1 MGIDFNPKQWT
12 SDNSGAIENG
22 IIRVKGESVKAV
34 LGSDKLHD
42 ENNIIRVLNTIP
54 TEQQQSF
61 RSQMKVMINGLSAEV
76 SENIYECLLQKAK
89 DSGYDKLARSLAFNY
104 RKRHKYWKAYREVE
118 DNNCTTEQLNRIQ
131 TRHCKSASLMDGV
144 RKLVR
149 STISE
154 KARFKLA
161 KFGNLVSKG
170 PTAKAREKRIEIVAN
185 KDLSNEIDS
194 LEEMVNIQNEKDED
208 ELKQKALADFK
219 SKNSDTHRSDKVRKS
234 KKEAS
239 VKTQI
244 YNRRSLAKA
253 KRKLK
258 EEQLFI
264 VEKNVSENDVVI
276 KLVDKLG
283 IEKFVNISLNGVTCT
298 CPDFFSSFYCVDVL
312 FLLKEMKLEK
322 MIANLKKFGGE
333 HFQVVKQHLG
343 QIDPIYSKVAQPLN
357 WKIERSRKNYKCA
370 NCLYVIKP
378 GQLFGQILKQKYCVK
393 RICIPKEYRKCA
405 ANIDV
410 TVNNEE
416 SSNLMKNGIVTQ

>member
-1 MGIDFNPKQWT
+1 M
-12 SDNSGAIENG
+12 
-22 IIRVKGESVKAV
+22 
-34 LGSDKLHD
+34 
-42 ENNIIRVLNTIP
+42 
-54 TEQQQSF
+54 
-61 RSQMKVMINGLSAEV
+61 
-76 SENIYECLLQKAK
+76 
-89 DSGYDKLARSLAFNY
+89 
-104 RKRHKYWKAYREVE
+104 
-118 DNNCTTEQLNRIQ
+118 
-131 TRHCKSASLMDGV
+131 
-144 RKLVR
+144 
-149 STISE
+149 
-154 KARFKLA
+154 
-161 KFGNLVSKG
+161 
-170 PTAKAREKRIEIVAN
+170 
-185 KDLSNEIDS
+185 
-194 LEEMVNIQNEKDED
+194 
-208 ELKQKALADFK
+208 KQKALADFK
-219 SKNSDTHRSDKVRKS
+219 SKNSDTHRSDIRKS